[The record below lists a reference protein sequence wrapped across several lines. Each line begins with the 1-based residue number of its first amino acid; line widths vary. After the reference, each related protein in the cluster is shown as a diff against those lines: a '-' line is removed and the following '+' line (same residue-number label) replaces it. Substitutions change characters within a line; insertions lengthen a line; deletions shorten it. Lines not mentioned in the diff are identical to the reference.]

1 MQISLMTS
9 RFPRVLGQLSH
20 SVQFFKIAA
29 FASLILSLCL
39 VALLGYSVSR
49 SLEVIALTP
58 EGSVYRTVTL
68 PKAED
73 EVARAV
79 REYIDRRYNWTS
91 RDVESRL
98 SAAQAFIL
106 PGQRTDF
113 RAGVRNVIQFA
124 SEKPTARRVYPGK
137 VKIDLDRKIAVVTGD
152 RIVVIQGLWAANEL
166 KLSLNFE
173 SGPRTVENPWGIY
186 ITKEKE
192 E

>member
-1 MQISLMTS
+1 MKISLRTS

-49 SLEVIALTP
+49 SMEVIALTP
-58 EGSVYRTVTL
+58 EGGVYRTVTP

-73 EVARAV
+73 EIARAV

-91 RDVESRL
+91 RDVEDRL
-98 SAAQAFIL
+98 AAAQAFIL
-106 PGQRTDF
+106 PAQRADF
-113 RAGVRNVIQFA
+113 RTGVRNVIQFA
-124 SEKPTARRVYPGK
+124 REKPTARRVYPGK
-137 VKIDLDRKIAVVTGD
+137 VRIDLGKKVAVVTGD
-152 RIVVIQGLWAANEL
+152 RIIAIQGLWAANEL
-166 KLSLNFE
+166 RLSLNFE
-173 SGPRTVENPWGIY
+173 SGPRTAENPWGIY

>member
-1 MQISLMTS
+1 MQISLRTS

-29 FASLILSLCL
+29 FASLVLSLGL

-49 SLEVIALTP
+49 SSEVIALTP
-58 EGSVYRTVTL
+58 EGGVYRPVAP

-73 EVARAV
+73 EIARAV

-91 RDVESRL
+91 RDVENRL

-106 PGQRTDF
+106 PAQRADF

-124 SEKPTARRVYPGK
+124 SEKPTARRVYPAK
-137 VKIDLDRKIAVVTGD
+137 VKVDLERKVAVLTGD

-166 KLSLNFE
+166 KMSLSFE

-186 ITKEKE
+186 VTKEKE